1 MALKTSVLSAVAA
14 AALLAGAA
22 PSMAAEPDVVQN
34 GAFQQNGASAAETLS
49 ASNPAI
55 GFGWSTYHTGLGP
68 WLATGDGSYS
78 FVTLPGA
85 NPLGPTNIGGTTDHV
100 INNYPSGAGYPF
112 LPPAGSNVY
121 IADVGPGYYQS
132 QYLFQKISDLNVGA
146 TYDVSFWQAG
156 ANFTDASG
164 TVAQWLVSLSGAP
177 QYSIEPGSGSNAVTW
192 WLPAVSEVN
201 GAVVTN
207 LNAVNTNNALAP
219 AMDVSKGP
227 VGWEYVTVALK
238 ATAAT
243 EYLSFVGA
251 GSGAPPWAL
260 LTDVSMVDPPAAP
273 EPSTWAMMGLGFAG
287 LGLLGWRGSRR
298 RSAAAA

>member
-1 MALKTSVLSAVAA
+1 MSLTII
-14 AALLAGAA
+14 
-22 PSMAAEPDVVQN
+22 PAEP
-34 GAFQQNGASAAETLS
+34 GIRSCL
-49 ASNPAI
+49 
-55 GFGWSTYHTGLGP
+55 
-68 WLATGDGSYS
+68 
-78 FVTLPGA
+78 
-85 NPLGPTNIGGTTDHV
+85 
-100 INNYPSGAGYPF
+100 
-112 LPPAGSNVY
+112 AGSNVY

-132 QYLFQKISDLNVGA
+132 EYLFQKISDLNVGA

-287 LGLLGWRGSRR
+287 LVC
-298 RSAAAA
+298 SAGVEAGAGARPQPDADSAETIGAALVTGADFGMVL